1 MKADLAKI
9 GLTNPGNNKPYNH
22 LRLEHRLTEAKYVVK
37 LIIVINVLNL

>member
-22 LRLEHRLTEAKYVVK
+22 LRLEHRLEAKYVVK

>member
-22 LRLEHRLTEAKYVVK
+22 LRLEHITEAKYVVK